1 MGNVVKEIHAFFSP
15 WASSGQ
21 ENQNHLMKRMKVLLS
36 KIPCRWK
43 KTVPI
48 HPSCSYRH
56 PPVCQNYILETGCRC
71 GKNCNFRHVEL
82 EEKPNKK
89 SKKGG
94 AKGPVAM
101 LKELAQMNCVSQDPH
116 PKKSTLRKE
125 GELGSIHKI
134 QFSRSTWHHIKIRER
149 KGPSLGIIQK
159 CEPHE

>member
-1 MGNVVKEIHAFFSP
+1 MGNVVKEIHAVSAMGKQ
-15 WASSGQ
+15 WAGKSKSSDEKDEGSV
-21 ENQNHLMKRMKVLLS
+21 EQNPMLME
-36 KIPCRWK
+36 

-134 QFSRSTWHHIKIRER
+134 QFSRSTWHHFKIRER